1 VRLDDLAIRSAKAA
15 HDSTAGVT
23 PPPIHDQVRIWHRRS
38 RNLRVLAFSAT
49 AVVLVLLVGVAGLIG
64 DRGTIEPVVS
74 EPVTTLTV
82 PTTATSTSLPG
93 PSDDDIV
100 VIAGIDAAQ
109 APGMPPLQY
118 REAVVM
124 VDPLL
129 TVPLVADV
137 RAAAST
143 IHSGLDREP
152 VHQVQ
157 VVFEQDGQLYTT
169 VEYGSDGTGLMVVE
183 NGEVSRAATGHGT
196 WVDTHIV
203 RRPPDGFNAYVQVT
217 WIGIPDNGTTAHLT
231 ILEPRDT
238 VAQQSVGQKIEVQAV
253 IGNAAFFEVPKPDWN
268 QTGTLTLEASD
279 GTVLA
284 IEEVSLD
291 GGGCSAW
298 RENPDRNSKPS
309 LSEELDATRIQLASA
324 AVRCDLSLMADL
336 AVSDGPYFEAPSD
349 SLIDTLRSLDRS
361 RPLML
366 QILRALQL
374 QPREQQLDGRTIY
387 TFGVEH
393 VTLAFEADGTWLFAS
408 INDQ

>member
-1 VRLDDLAIRSAKAA
+1 MRLDDLAIRSAKAA
-15 HDSTAGVT
+15 HNSTAGIT
-23 PPPIHDQVRIWHRRS
+23 PPPIDDQVRIWHRRS
-38 RNLRVLAFSAT
+38 RSFAVLAFCAT
-49 AVVLVLLVGVAGLIG
+49 AVVLALLVGVAGLIG
-64 DRGTIEPVVS
+64 DRGTSESGVS
-74 EPVTTLTV
+74 EAATTLTV
-82 PTTATSTSLPG
+82 PTTAASTSLPG
-93 PSDDDIV
+93 PSTDDIE

-109 APGMPPLQY
+109 AAGMPPLLY

-124 VDPLL
+124 VDSVL
-129 TVPLVADV
+129 TGPVVADV

-143 IHSGLDREP
+143 INSGLGREP
-152 VHQVQ
+152 VHNVQ
-157 VVFEQDGQLYTT
+157 VVFEQEGQLYTT
-169 VEYGSDGTGLMVVE
+169 VEYGADGTGLMVVE
-183 NGEVSRAATGHGT
+183 NAEITRAATGHGT

-203 RRPPDGFNAYVQVT
+203 RRPPGGFNAYVQVT
-217 WIGIPDNGTTAHLT
+217 WIGIPDNGTTARLT

-238 VAQQSVGQKIEVQAV
+238 VAQQSVAQKTEEQAV

-284 IEEVSLD
+284 TEEVSLD

-298 RENPDRNSKPS
+298 RENPNPNSRPS
-309 LSEELDATRIQLASA
+309 LSEELDAARIQLASA

-336 AVSDGPYFEAPSD
+336 AISDGPYFEAPSD
-349 SLIDTLRSLDRS
+349 SLIDTLHSLDRS

-374 QPREQQLDGRTIY
+374 QPREQELDGRTIY

-393 VTLAFEADGTWLFAS
+393 VTLAFEADGTWLFAT